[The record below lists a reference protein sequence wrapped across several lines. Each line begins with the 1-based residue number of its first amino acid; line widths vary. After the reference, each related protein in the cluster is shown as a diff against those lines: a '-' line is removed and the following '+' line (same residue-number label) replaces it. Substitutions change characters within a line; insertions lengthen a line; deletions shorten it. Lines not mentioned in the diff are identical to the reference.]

1 VAMAARDA
9 ESMFS
14 AATEFAATV
23 FSAAKEFAPTAFS
36 AAAECPPSE
45 LLVSP
50 LERTAHGG
58 TTPSTSAFRP
68 TTVSFH
74 RRSRGKPPRLTAPSR
89 GQNLLCRSH
98 IHTRATTVRSGL
110 CTWCH
115 TRGAHTPR
123 AVCAIDGMYKQRYKQ
138 GSASPRRFRRPSR
151 LSSPQAPWMAPARVQ
166 SRARCRRSHDSCP
179 WRRRAV
185 EAHVL
190 KLERLLLLLFLV
202 GCPSPTSPRCRVPC
216 RR

>member
-1 VAMAARDA
+1 
-9 ESMFS
+9 MFS

-58 TTPSTSAFRP
+58 TTTPSTSVPPWPSVHERHTRGFIIG
-68 TTVSFH
+68 VQG
-74 RRSRGKPPRLTAPSR
+74 GKPPRLTASSR

-98 IHTRATTVRSGL
+98 IHTRVTTVRSGL